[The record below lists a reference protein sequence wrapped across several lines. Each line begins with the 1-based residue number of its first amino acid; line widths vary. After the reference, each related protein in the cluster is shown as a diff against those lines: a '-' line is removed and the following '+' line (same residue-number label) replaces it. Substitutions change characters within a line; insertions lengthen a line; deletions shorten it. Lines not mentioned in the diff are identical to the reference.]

1 MSVKTK
7 RPTQGYPV
15 KMSNGM
21 FGVRID
27 LNDDM
32 FPPRKLG
39 FVTVITKTNRAWRS
53 TLIRKIGGGPGY
65 EIWKTK

>member
-1 MSVKTK
+1 
-7 RPTQGYPV
+7 
-15 KMSNGM
+15 M